1 MMRVCRQGD
10 RILGLIRTIAHIAG
24 DRTLRFLAVVA
35 FGLALGAC
43 SKCDVPTWRHDS
55 PAAPQSCHDGPAA
68 Q

>member
-1 MMRVCRQGD
+1 MQ
-10 RILGLIRTIAHIAG
+10 TIVQFAG
-24 DRTLRFLAVVA
+24 DRTLRLLAVVA

>member
-10 RILGLIRTIAHIAG
+10 RILGLIRTIAHIAD